1 MRKAVL
7 TFKTGY
13 IKLILPIS
21 SLNHVL
27 GSGYKGKDWGMANVV
42 DPGQECGL
50 ILTRFW
56 HFDNFLGFF
65 DQPQIL
71 I

>member
-7 TFKTGY
+7 TLETGY
-13 IKLILPIS
+13 IKLILPIY
-21 SLNHVL
+21 SLNYAL

-50 ILTRFW
+50 ILTR
-56 HFDNFLGFF
+56 
-65 DQPQIL
+65 
-71 I
+71 

>member
-7 TFKTGY
+7 ILETGY
-13 IKLILPIS
+13 IKLILLIS
-21 SLNHVL
+21 SLDYAL
-27 GSGYKGKDWGMANVV
+27 GSGYNGKDWGMAIVV
-42 DPGQECGL
+42 DPGHECWL